1 MGLDLANYEKKARA
15 AVRKFWATRL
25 KAAKK
30 QRAAGKKDQGE
41 RAAVTA
47 GKNMDGFI
55 RLGVDIVQANGL
67 VDADIM
73 LEQRVLTLPGYFRPV
88 KLWDLLVLHKGK
100 LIAVLEFKSHVG
112 PSFGNNFNNRC
123 EESLGSAID
132 LRTAYREGAFG
143 DIRRP
148 FVGYLILVEDA
159 PKSRSPVKSNSPHF
173 PIFPEFEDTSY
184 AERYNILCR
193 KLVQEGLYTAASVL
207 LTPRNASRS
216 GEYSELSKVTGLKT
230 FVTTLAGHIATE
242 AAL

>member
-30 QRAAGKKDQGE
+30 QRAAGKQDQGE

-73 LEQRVLTLPGYFRPV
+73 LEQRVLSLPGYFRPV
-88 KLWDLLVLHKGK
+88 KIWDLLVLHKGK
-100 LIAVLEFKSHVG
+100 LIAILEFKSHVG

-132 LRTAYREGAFG
+132 VWTAYREGAFG
-143 DIRRP
+143 DR
-148 FVGYLILVEDA
+148 L
-159 PKSRSPVKSNSPHF
+159 S
-173 PIFPEFEDTSY
+173 DT
-184 AERYNILCR
+184 
-193 KLVQEGLYTAASVL
+193 
-207 LTPRNASRS
+207 
-216 GEYSELSKVTGLKT
+216 
-230 FVTTLAGHIATE
+230 
-242 AAL
+242 